1 MPRSLWNGTIAFGQV
16 NVPVKLYS
24 AVQSKTVSFRQ
35 VHLADG
41 ARIEHRRFCTAE
53 DQEIPYAE
61 VVKGF
66 EVAPDEYVVLSEDE
80 VKAAAGRRTKII
92 DVEHFIPVADIDPV
106 FFDRTYFLGAQDEG
120 AEAYRLLHD
129 ALKKTGRAAAGR
141 FVFHNRE
148 YLAAIRSLDGVLALH
163 TMRYADEVVSGDDVD
178 IPDLS
183 RGPTQREIDMAA
195 QLVEGIHEDFD
206 AEQYNDDYREAVLSL
221 IEAKAAGEEVD
232 VQAEDEQEEDTDLA
246 AALQASLKATQ
257 DRHSRGKAKATA

>member
-16 NVPVKLYS
+16 SVPVKLYS
-24 AVQSKTVSFRQ
+24 AVQSRTVSFRE

-41 ARIEHRRFCTAE
+41 ARIEHRRFCAE
-53 DQEIPYAE
+53 EDEEIPYTE

-66 EVAPDEYVVLSEDE
+66 EVAPDEYVVLSKDE

-92 DVEHFIPVADIDPV
+92 DVEHFVPVGDIDPV

-120 AEAYRLLHD
+120 ADAYRLLHD
-129 ALKKTGRAAAGR
+129 ALKKTRRAAAGR

-148 YLAAIRSLDGVLALH
+148 YLAIIRSLDGVLALH
-163 TMRYADEVVSGDDVD
+163 AVRYADEVVSGGDVD

-195 QLVEGIHEDFD
+195 QLIEGLHEDFD
-206 AEQYNDDYREAVLSL
+206 AGQYDDEYREAVLSL
-221 IEAKAAGEEVD
+221 IDAKAAGEPID
-232 VQAEDEQEEDTDLA
+232 VQAEDEEEEDTDLA
-246 AALQASLKATQ
+246 GALQASLEAA
-257 DRHSRGKAKATA
+257 RKATA